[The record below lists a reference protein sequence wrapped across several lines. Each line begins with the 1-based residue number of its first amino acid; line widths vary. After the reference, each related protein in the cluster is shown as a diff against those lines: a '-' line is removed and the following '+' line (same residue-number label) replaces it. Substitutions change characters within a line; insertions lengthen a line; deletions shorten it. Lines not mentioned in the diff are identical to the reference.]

1 MGRSIKSFRYEK
13 QTGCSCQLLRA
24 HLYKIPS
31 KSDSNRPLDHKSLQ
45 IPCSGCPD
53 RIRRK
58 EEKELK
64 TRLPAFTPS
73 GLFRGGAA
81 NTLLKPTGLI
91 CIDIDRKDN
100 LQVEGYDRLK
110 DQLGRLPYVAFCGRS
125 AGGEG
130 YYVIVP
136 IAQPKKLLLHFR
148 SLQTQF
154 SAIGITI
161 DPSCCDISRKRFVS
175 YDPEPY
181 INQEAEIYEGLA
193 DGAAV
198 PDITGNAT
206 LSGTDSEDEPLKEVL
221 KYIQIIEQKKVDIT
235 AGYANWLRI
244 GYALHNAFG
253 DFGRELFHRVSS
265 FHSRYSYVETDR
277 LFSGLS
283 KGNCANQVTIR
294 TFFYFIRQHGLDA
307 AADFGVSDEKG

>member
-1 MGRSIKSFRYEK
+1 MKNRLDVAVSYYEHIYTKFPVRATLIDLLTTNRYKSRVLAVRTE
-13 QTGCSCQLLRA
+13 
-24 HLYKIPS
+24 
-31 KSDSNRPLDHKSLQ
+31 SDA
-45 IPCSGCPD
+45 
-53 RIRRK
+53 RK
-58 EEKELK
+58 KKELK

-81 NTLLKPTGLI
+81 NTLLKPTGLV

-110 DQLGRLPYVAFCGRS
+110 DKLGRLPYVAFCGRS
-125 AGGEG
+125 VGGEG
-130 YYVIVP
+130 YYAIVP
-136 IAQPKKLLLHFR
+136 IAQPNKLLLHFR
-148 SLQTQF
+148 SLQTEF
-154 SAIGITI
+154 SAMGITI

-206 LSGTDSEDEPLKEVL
+206 LFGTDSEDEPLKEVL

-265 FHSRYSYVETDR
+265 FHPRYSYVETDR

-294 TFFYFIRQHGLDA
+294 SFFYFVRQHGLDA

>member
-1 MGRSIKSFRYEK
+1 M
-13 QTGCSCQLLRA
+13 
-24 HLYKIPS
+24 
-31 KSDSNRPLDHKSLQ
+31 
-45 IPCSGCPD
+45 
-53 RIRRK
+53 
-58 EEKELK
+58 
-64 TRLPAFTPS
+64 
-73 GLFRGGAA
+73 
-81 NTLLKPTGLI
+81 LKPTGLI

-130 YYVIVP
+130 YYAIVP
-136 IAQPKKLLLHFR
+136 IAQPNKLLLHFR
-148 SLQTQF
+148 SLQTEF
-154 SAIGITI
+154 SAMGITI
-161 DPSCCDISRKRFVS
+161 DPSCCDVSRKRFVS

-193 DGAAV
+193 DG
-198 PDITGNAT
+198 DITGNAT

-253 DFGRELFHRVSS
+253 DFGRELFHRVSN
-265 FHSRYSYVETDR
+265 FHPRYSYVETDR

-294 TFFYFIRQHGLDA
+294 TFFYYTRRYGLETV
-307 AADFGVSDEKG
+307 ADFWEEL

>member
-1 MGRSIKSFRYEK
+1 MKNRLDVAVSYYEHIYTKFPVRATLIDLLTTNRYKSRVLAVRTE
-13 QTGCSCQLLRA
+13 
-24 HLYKIPS
+24 
-31 KSDSNRPLDHKSLQ
+31 SDA
-45 IPCSGCPD
+45 
-53 RIRRK
+53 RK
-58 EEKELK
+58 KKELK

-154 SAIGITI
+154 F
-161 DPSCCDISRKRFVS
+161 CDRDYHR
-175 YDPEPY
+175 P
-181 INQEAEIYEGLA
+181 
-193 DGAAV
+193 
-198 PDITGNAT
+198 
-206 LSGTDSEDEPLKEVL
+206 VL
-221 KYIQIIEQKKVDIT
+221 
-235 AGYANWLRI
+235 L
-244 GYALHNAFG
+244 
-253 DFGRELFHRVSS
+253 
-265 FHSRYSYVETDR
+265 
-277 LFSGLS
+277 
-283 KGNCANQVTIR
+283 
-294 TFFYFIRQHGLDA
+294 
-307 AADFGVSDEKG
+307 